1 MIPSRTHM
9 FHTMQAEKS
18 KAELEAELE
27 KTKHESEETFQS
39 MQNRLDQ
46 QEHENFVLR
55 ENAVHVLCAIR
66 SHA

>member
-1 MIPSRTHM
+1 MSAMIPSRTHM

-18 KAELEAELE
+18 KAELE